1 MSLKFHRDIVCPI
14 LKCLSCSLLLMT
26 NSPAQDQGYTDG
38 IVAVVND
45 DVITVYDVATYN
57 AEFERTLKKSISESA
72 LNNADKHQKLIN
84 EINAHR
90 IKAAHDLINEK
101 LIYAEFKS
109 KGYQLPSEIVSKRID
124 SIVTSYTGGD
134 WGKFEEMLL
143 ESNTSIEKF
152 REKIERKLA
161 SDLLINQT
169 IDRNIIISPY
179 KIEAYYNE
187 NIENYSEPTRVLLQ
201 IIMIIP
207 DELESKKKF
216 EDLITAISD
225 EISNGSD
232 FSEVAKK
239 YSHDPSKKN
248 GGELGWLDKTDV
260 RSEFKQA
267 LREIT
272 KGAVSDP
279 LVLNGSTY
287 FIKVADLIEGVD
299 HPITEVY
306 DDIKKRLYNIAKKQ
320 RYETYIEEL
329 RSKAY
334 IRVFFQE

>member
-1 MSLKFHRDIVCPI
+1 MSLKRCRNLICSIISSI
-14 LKCLSCSLLLMT
+14 LLIPLSS
-26 NSPAQDQGYTDG
+26 AQDQGYTDG

-57 AEFERTLKKSISESA
+57 AEFEQKLKKDIAESE
-72 LNNADKHQKLIN
+72 LNNIDKRQKLVN
-84 EINAHR
+84 EINAYR

-101 LIYAEFKS
+101 LIYADFKT
-109 KGYQLPSEIVSKRID
+109 KGFQFPLELVDKRID
-124 SIVTSYTGGD
+124 SIVKSYTGGD

-161 SDLLINQT
+161 VDLLINQT

-179 KIEAYYNE
+179 KIEAYFND
-187 NIENYSEPTRVLLQ
+187 NIENYSEPSKVLLQ

-207 DELESKKKF
+207 DELESKKEF
-216 EDLITAISD
+216 EKLVATISD
-225 EISNGSD
+225 EIRKGSD
-232 FSEVAKK
+232 FSELAKIH
-239 YSHDPSKKN
+239 SHDPSKKN
-248 GGELGWLDKTDV
+248 GGELGWLNRNDI
-260 RSEFKQA
+260 RIEFKNA
-267 LREIT
+267 LVEIK

-279 LVLNGSTY
+279 LILSGSTY
-287 FIKVADLIEGVD
+287 FVKVADLIEGID
-299 HPITEVY
+299 HPIAEVY
-306 DDIKKRLYNIAKKQ
+306 DGIKRNLYNEAKKKR
-320 RYETYIEEL
+320 YESYIEEL